1 MKVSFFVTKFKGEM
15 FGWLY
20 KWDWVA
26 LFFLLTF
33 KHLLT
38 YFGQGPVP
46 YAAVTKMKKA
56 QACPE
61 VAHSQAIEDTGGKQ
75 LQKHVFGH

>member
-1 MKVSFFVTKFKGEM
+1 M
-15 FGWLY
+15 
-20 KWDWVA
+20 
-26 LFFLLTF
+26 
-33 KHLLT
+33 
-38 YFGQGPVP
+38 P

-75 LQKHVFGH
+75 LQKHVVRPLTALGPG